1 MPLLYDSR
9 AAERA
14 TNRIRLIG
22 LAALAACL
30 LTAIAGLLRHQ
41 DMGAPADEG
50 QGRLWV
56 TQR

>member
-22 LAALAACL
+22 LAALVACL
-30 LTAIAGLLRHQ
+30 FIAIAGLLRYQ
-41 DMGAPADEG
+41 DIGAPADQG
-50 QGRLWV
+50 QGKLWV